1 MSETT
6 TDASESGGDE
16 SPGTVERIRSVSP
29 FTGGRPDAEMDVI
42 GWSIFLGLVI
52 LVLPLLPIL
61 VVVWA
66 ITKVIDALDPR
77 E

>member
-1 MSETT
+1 MSDTT
-6 TDASESGGDE
+6 TDTGEATTDD
-16 SPGTVERIRSVSP
+16 SPGPVERIRSVSP
-29 FTGGRPDAEMDVI
+29 LSRGRPDAEMDVI

-52 LVLPLLPIL
+52 LVLPLLPVLI
-61 VVVWA
+61 VVWA